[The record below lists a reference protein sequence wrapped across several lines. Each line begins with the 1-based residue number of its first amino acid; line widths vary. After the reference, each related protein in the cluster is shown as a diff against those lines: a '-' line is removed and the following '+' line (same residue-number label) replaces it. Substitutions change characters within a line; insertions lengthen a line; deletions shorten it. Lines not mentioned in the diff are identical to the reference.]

1 MTVVGRNC
9 RGLLEDLLYALND
22 ASPGIVK
29 ISLPRFPPW
38 TDPDNSMP
46 RNDLQLLIENNVKYQ
61 QEANEAR
68 RKAQG
73 NEACR
78 KEHKARWTKAKATP
92 AIAIAAAGSANDAQA
107 EAVASPG
114 DPSADAALAA
124 APHRRVHT
132 AGGDGVTHLAFSVLV
147 VAVCPSSKSE
157 GNSTRGQ
164 TRDNFL

>member
-1 MTVVGRNC
+1 MTVMGINC
-9 RGLLEDLLYALND
+9 RGLLQDLLIALND
-22 ASPGIVK
+22 ASPGIVE
-29 ISLPRFPPW
+29 ISLPRYPPW

-92 AIAIAAAGSANDAQA
+92 RSRLPLPDPQTTPGRKPWLVPAIHQLMPHSQPLLTGIAI
-107 EAVASPG
+107 
-114 DPSADAALAA
+114 
-124 APHRRVHT
+124 H
-132 AGGDGVTHLAFSVLV
+132 
-147 VAVCPSSKSE
+147 KSLIE
-157 GNSTRGQ
+157 KI
-164 TRDNFL
+164 

>member
-1 MTVVGRNC
+1 MGINC
-9 RGLLEDLLYALND
+9 RGLLQDLLIALND
-22 ASPGIVK
+22 ASPGIVE
-29 ISLPRFPPW
+29 ISLSRYPPW

-124 APHRRVHT
+124 APHRYCDPQVPH
-132 AGGDGVTHLAFSVLV
+132 
-147 VAVCPSSKSE
+147 
-157 GNSTRGQ
+157 
-164 TRDNFL
+164 